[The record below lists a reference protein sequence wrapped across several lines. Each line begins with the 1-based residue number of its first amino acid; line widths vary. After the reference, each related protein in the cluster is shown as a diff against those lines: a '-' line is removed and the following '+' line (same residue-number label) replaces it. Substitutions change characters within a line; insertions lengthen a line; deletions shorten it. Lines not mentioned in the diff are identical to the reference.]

1 MHTSLDYWLIELR
14 RDLIAHFKPELLGR
28 PKTVFTFEFDT
39 GAPFH
44 LVVKGKFF
52 AFEKGIHRSPTI
64 TLYVTDHHTLKGLLT
79 GSTDGM
85 NAFMLNQYRA
95 DGNIVLSQLLLYLF
109 KPDRPTIAY
118 EVRD

>member
-1 MHTSLDYWLIELR
+1 MGTSLDDWLAELR
-14 RDLIAHFKPELLGR
+14 RDLITHFKPELLGR
-28 PKTVFTFEFDT
+28 PKTVFNFEFDT
-39 GAPFH
+39 EAPFH
-44 LVVKGKFF
+44 LVVKDNAF
-52 AFEKGIHRSPTI
+52 AFEKGIHGSPTI

-85 NAFMLNQYRA
+85 NAFMLKQYRA

-109 KPDRPTIAY
+109 KSDRPTIAY